1 MKPVEG
7 EVNNKNWRASW
18 NVNAI
23 QKLFDD
29 ETCSWDSALLYLSFC
44 CSIRSKQK
52 MKIDIQ
58 LTVDFQSEA
67 SIMRNKLHGGRV
79 EKGGPRHH
87 SRAHKRGHARHQAQS
102 SL

>member
-52 MKIDIQ
+52 MKNDIQ